1 MDRISVLARRRR
13 IKNLEQWTMYAIVAE
28 SFFLALS
35 PTLAAAAIMV
45 GVVTWFLR
53 SQIDSKYKI
62 RSLPFDVPVTI
73 FLLIGAASVLMSS
86 VRSFALIYNYCML
99 VGIYA
104 LTYFV
109 VGQTIRTP
117 EQVKQMAQALAAG
130 AVPVVLY
137 GLFQI
142 LFGVDAAD
150 VKWTDPEAFPQLKKR
165 IFSTLENPNVLA
177 GYLDVFICL
186 ALGLLAKVERRS
198 QKVILIVA
206 IIALAGCLTMTYS
219 RGAFLTIVAVFAVYA
234 FLQDWRVLIV
244 FAAVTGFVAFNDTT
258 FTDRIFSTFN
268 MGDSSEGV
276 RVGIW
281 VSTTAMISDHPFA
294 GIGWGAYQYVYPQ
307 YNYYIAD
314 NDITIYHA
322 HNIYLN
328 FAAEIGIVGALAF
341 FWYFFGTMFM
351 SLALGANERYAKIR
365 DGVEELADRQASSL
379 SQRAQNVLD
388 SSGFLRAVA
397 EIKDSLNKR
406 LSAFADEVMKLLPFA
421 KKSPT
426 LKIKKPRK
434 SYREVVH
441 HEDLN
446 FSEHTRKKF
455 ADGDGAASG
464 DGEVV
469 DDSAFVDGDEKVSAI
484 EKISVGGE
492 KISVKRVRLKK
503 SDSTDSDA
511 STDDKPFVDWDGMTK
526 LDDQKFLDGFKL
538 GIGLAFLSMALN
550 GLTDDLLFNIPSAML
565 MWQLGALGAAITAI
579 RN

>member
-13 IKNLEQWTMYAIVAE
+13 IKNLEQWTMYAILAE

-35 PTLAAAAIMV
+35 PTFAAAAIMI

-53 SQIDSKYKI
+53 NQIDSKYKI

-130 AVPVVLY
+130 AVIVVLY
-137 GLFQI
+137 ALFQI

-186 ALGLLAKVERRS
+186 ALGLLAKVEQRS
-198 QKVILIVA
+198 QKLILIVA
-206 IIALAGCLTMTYS
+206 IITLACCLTMTYS
-219 RGAFLTIVAVFAVYA
+219 RGAFLTIAVVFAVYA

-244 FAAVTGFVAFNDTT
+244 FAAVTGIISFTDTT
-258 FTDRIFSTFN
+258 FTDRIFSAFN

-276 RVGIW
+276 RLGIW

-328 FAAEIGIVGALAF
+328 FAAEVGIVGALAF

-365 DGVEELADRQASSL
+365 DGVENLADRQASNF

-388 SSGFLRAVA
+388 SSGFLRAVT
-397 EIKDSLNKR
+397 EIKDALNAR
-406 LSAFADEVMKLLPFA
+406 LSAFADAVTKLLPFG
-421 KKSPT
+421 KKPLPT
-426 LKIKKPRK
+426 LKVKKPRK

-455 ADGDGAASG
+455 ADGDKTSADG
-464 DGEVV
+464 DGG

-492 KISVKRVRLKK
+492 KISVKRVRFRK
-503 SDSTDSDA
+503 SSATDSDVD
-511 STDDKPFVDWDGMTK
+511 TDKKPFIDWNGVTK
-526 LDDQKFLDGFKL
+526 LDDEKFLDGFKL

-550 GLTDDLLFNIPSAML
+550 GLTDDLLFNIPSAIL
-565 MWQLGALGAAITAI
+565 MWQLGALGAAINSI